1 MSTIAERRRTAPAA
15 VRWTA
20 YIGIAIV
27 FAIACAFLS
36 HWQLAKNADRT
47 EQLAIISHNYNA
59 TPVPLDEILPAGKT
73 LVLTDQW
80 TPVTMTGT
88 YLADEQILARNRV
101 HSGTAAYEIL
111 VPFRLTDGRVFLIDR
126 GWEPPGNTQSLPD
139 SIPAPPTGTV
149 TVVARLQPGEPIPPN
164 GPDAP
169 SGQVPSINLPLV
181 AQKTGDSALDTGAY
195 GTMVSESPTPATAP
209 QAMES
214 PSDDPGPYLSY
225 GVQWILF
232 AIMAFAFLWY
242 VIRFERRAR
251 REEAE
256 DAAAVA
262 ALAETDAVAAAE
274 LAAEASDR
282 RAKRVMFPKKTDR
295 DMSEEDD
302 LLDDL
307 TRKH

>member
-1 MSTIAERRRTAPAA
+1 MPTLAERRRTAPAV

-20 YIGIAIV
+20 YVGVAIV
-27 FAIACAFLS
+27 FAIACGFLS
-36 HWQLAKNADRT
+36 HWQLAKNADRS

-59 TPVPLDEILPAGKT
+59 TPVALGDILPSGRT
-73 LVLTDQW
+73 LATTDQW
-80 TPVTMTGT
+80 RPVSMTGT
-88 YLADEQILARNRV
+88 YLPGSQILARNRV

-111 VPFRLTDGRVFLIDR
+111 VPFRLEDGRVFLIDR

-139 SIPAPPTGTV
+139 RIPAAPAGTV
-149 TVVARLQPGEPIPPN
+149 TVVARLQPSEAIPPN

-169 SGQVPSINLPLV
+169 SGQVPSINVPLV
-181 AQKTGDSALDTGAY
+181 AQKTGQSDLDTGAY
-195 GTMVSESPTPATAP
+195 GTLVSEHPAPASAP

-262 ALAETDAVAAAE
+262 ALAETDADAAAV
-274 LAAEASDR
+274 LAAEAAGR
-282 RAKRVMFPKKTDR
+282 RAKRVMFPKKADR

-307 TRKH
+307 HRR

>member
-1 MSTIAERRRTAPAA
+1 MSTLAERRRTAPAV

-36 HWQLAKNADRT
+36 HWQLTKNADRS
-47 EQLAIISHNYNA
+47 EQLAIISANYDA
-59 TPVPLDEILPAGKT
+59 KPVPIGEVLPAGRT
-73 LVLTDQW
+73 LAATDQW
-80 TPVTMTGT
+80 RPVALTGS
-88 YLADEQILARNRV
+88 YLADRRILARNRV

-111 VPFRLTDGRVFLIDR
+111 VPFRLTDGRVVLVDR

-149 TVVARLQPGEPIPPN
+149 TVVVRLQPSEPIPPN

-169 SGQVPSINLPLV
+169 RGQVPSINLPLV
-181 AQKTGDSALDTGAY
+181 AHKAGVAALDTGAY
-195 GTMVSESPTPATAP
+195 GTLVSESPAPATAP

-262 ALAETDAVAAAE
+262 ELARTDAAA
-274 LAAEASDR
+274 
-282 RAKRVMFPKKTDR
+282 
-295 DMSEEDD
+295 
-302 LLDDL
+302 
-307 TRKH
+307 